1 MAVVVAGH
9 AKEDTQG
16 EEECHVKVQAAM
28 DRIREARDGPARGR
42 QRGDGGLVMA
52 RTGAWALPMRK
63 KRDDKED

>member
-1 MAVVVAGH
+1 
-9 AKEDTQG
+9 
-16 EEECHVKVQAAM
+16 M
-28 DRIREARDGPARGR
+28 DRIREARDGPARVR

>member
-16 EEECHVKVQAAM
+16 EEECHVKVQAA
-28 DRIREARDGPARGR
+28 RDGPARVR